1 MHRAVSRKGAK
12 LQTKVQSF
20 SLRAWR
26 PSLRLCVKL
35 IVASVALIVPLSVS
49 GQDGGIDWP
58 KYQNMAVDLMQQYLR
73 INTSNPPGNEIE
85 AARFFKKIF
94 DQNSIENEIFEYKP
108 GRANIIARLKG
119 NGSKRPLI
127 LLSHMDVVTAE
138 PASWEVDPFA
148 AVIKN
153 GSIYGRGALDMK
165 NEGLLHLMAMILLKR
180 EGPALSRDVIFIGT
194 ADEEVDD
201 EGSLW
206 MIANKADLF
215 KNAEYLLTEGGD
227 NLLEN
232 GSVKIVGVDV
242 AEKAPF
248 WLRLTATGLPGHGSR
263 PVSDSATNRLI
274 RAMNRILD
282 WETPVKLLPAVEQF
296 FKDVAPLE
304 KEPLRSQFAN
314 IRESLKNPVFA
325 KALGSQREFNFLLRN
340 TISITM
346 LSGSKQTNVI
356 PNAAT
361 CNLDVRLL
369 PGESPD
375 DFLKAL
381 TAVIADPTIK
391 IEHVNRF
398 KPPNSSPTN
407 TELFS
412 LISRKSKENHPGAIV
427 TTKMLSGYTESQLY
441 RQLGIVA
448 YGWAPI
454 YTTPEEDEGVHG
466 NNERISVKN
475 VRQGT
480 REFYEVVREISR

>member
-1 MHRAVSRKGAK
+1 MTRIKTNLLATV
-12 LQTKVQSF
+12 
-20 SLRAWR
+20 
-26 PSLRLCVKL
+26 
-35 IVASVALIVPLSVS
+35 IVITLSTVVCA
-49 GQDGGIDWP
+49 QDGSRIDWQR
-58 KYQNMAVDLMQQYLR
+58 YQDMAVDLMQQYLR
-73 INTSNPPGNEIE
+73 VNTSNPPGNEIE
-85 AARFFKKIF
+85 AARFLKKIF
-94 DQNSIENEIFEYKP
+94 DQYGIENEIFEYKP
-108 GRANIIARLKG
+108 GRANIIARIKG
-119 NGSKRPLI
+119 NGSKRPII

-148 AVIKN
+148 GIIKN

-165 NEGLLHLMAMILLKR
+165 DEGLLHLMTMILLKR
-180 EGPALSRDVIFIGT
+180 EGPALSRDVIFLGT

-215 KNAEYLLTEGGD
+215 KNAEYVLTEGGD
-227 NLLEN
+227 NLLEGN
-232 GSVKIVGVDV
+232 SVKMVGVDV
-242 AEKAPF
+242 AEKAPL
-248 WLRLTATGLPGHGSR
+248 WLRLTATGVPGHGSR
-263 PVSDSATNRLI
+263 PVADSATNRLI

-296 FKDVAPLE
+296 FKDVAPLQP
-304 KEPLRSQFAN
+304 EPLRSQFAN
-314 IRESLKNPVFA
+314 MRQSLKDPAIVKSLTN
-325 KALGSQREFNFLLRN
+325 QREINFLLRN

-375 DFLKAL
+375 DFLNAL
-381 TAVIADPTIK
+381 RTVIADPSIK

-398 KPPNSSPTN
+398 KQPNSSPVD

-412 LISRKSKENHPGAIV
+412 LIARKTKEKHPGAIV

-454 YTTPEEDEGVHG
+454 YTTPDEDEGVHG
-466 NNERISVKN
+466 NNERISVQN

-480 REFYEVVREISR
+480 REFYEVVRDISR

>member
-1 MHRAVSRKGAK
+1 
-12 LQTKVQSF
+12 
-20 SLRAWR
+20 
-26 PSLRLCVKL
+26 
-35 IVASVALIVPLSVS
+35 
-49 GQDGGIDWP
+49 
-58 KYQNMAVDLMQQYLR
+58 MAVDLMQQYLR
-73 INTSNPPGNEIE
+73 VNTSNPPGNEIE
-85 AARFFKKIF
+85 AAKFLKKIF
-94 DQNSIENEIFEYKP
+94 DEHGIENEIFEYKP
-108 GRANIIARLKG
+108 GRANIIARIKG
-119 NGSKRPLI
+119 NGSKRPII

-153 GSIYGRGALDMK
+153 GFIYGRGALDMK
-165 NEGLLHLMAMILLKR
+165 DEGLLHLMAMILLKR
-180 EGPALSRDVIFIGT
+180 EGPPLSRDVIFLGT
-194 ADEEVDD
+194 ADEEVLD

-215 KNAEYLLTEGGD
+215 KDAEYLLTEGGD
-227 NLLEN
+227 NLLE
-232 GSVKIVGVDV
+232 GGTVKIVGVDV

-263 PVSDSATNRLI
+263 PVADSATNRLI
-274 RAMNRILD
+274 RAMGRILD

-296 FKDVAPLE
+296 FKDVAPLQA
-304 KEPLRSQFAN
+304 EPLRSQFAN
-314 IRESLKNPVFA
+314 IRESLKNPAFVQSLTN
-325 KALGSQREFNFLLRN
+325 KREYNFLLRN

-375 DFLKAL
+375 EFLKAL
-381 TAVIADPTIK
+381 RAVIADPSIK
-391 IEHVNRF
+391 IENVNRF
-398 KPPNSSPTN
+398 KPPNSSRID

-412 LISRKSKENHPGAIV
+412 LIARKTKENYPGAIV

-441 RQLGIVA
+441 RQLGITA

-454 YTTPEEDEGVHG
+454 YTTPDQDEGVHG
-466 NNERISVKN
+466 NNERIAVDN
-475 VRQGT
+475 VRKGT
-480 REFYEVVREISR
+480 REFYEVVKDISR

>member
-1 MHRAVSRKGAK
+1 MTVETRRVITSI
-12 LQTKVQSF
+12 F
-20 SLRAWR
+20 SLAILVVFPW
-26 PSLRLCVKL
+26 
-35 IVASVALIVPLSVS
+35 SVNAQNGGTINWPRY
-49 GQDGGIDWP
+49 QD
-58 KYQNMAVDLMQQYLR
+58 MAVDLMQQYLR
-73 INTSNPPGNEIE
+73 VNTSNPPGNELE
-85 AARFFKKIF
+85 AAKFLKKVF
-94 DQNSIENEIFEYKP
+94 DQHGIENEIFEYKP

-119 NGSKRPLI
+119 NGSKRPII

-153 GSIYGRGALDMK
+153 NSIYGRGALDMK
-165 NEGLLHLMAMILLKR
+165 GEGLLHLMTMIILKR
-180 EGPALSRDVIFIGT
+180 EGPPLSRDVIFLGT

-227 NLLEN
+227 NLLE
-232 GSVKIVGVDV
+232 GDSVKLVGIDV

-263 PVSDSATNRLI
+263 PVNDSATNRLI

-282 WETPVKLLPAVEQF
+282 WQVPVKLLPAVEQF
-296 FKDVAPLE
+296 FKDIAPLQQ
-304 KEPLRSQFAN
+304 EPLRAQFLN
-314 IRESLKNPVFA
+314 IRESLKNPDFA
-325 KALGSQREFNFLLRN
+325 KALTSQREFNFLVRN

-369 PGESPD
+369 PGESPEE
-375 DFLKAL
+375 FLNAL
-381 TAVIADPTIK
+381 KTQIADPSIK
-391 IEHVNRF
+391 IENINRF
-398 KPPNSSPTN
+398 KQPNSSATD

-412 LISRKSKENHPGAIV
+412 LIARKTKEKHPRAVV

-475 VRQGT
+475 VREGT
-480 REFYEVVREISR
+480 REFYEVVRDISR